1 MDLEKLELV
10 HVRCGRWWLDVPI
23 LKLKHPERQ
32 SKSMAFAGTDTSNS
46 MGTIFNAAHCL
57 SISSMG
63 TAETVVVVMVV
74 LVVVAAVVARN
85 ELKYIKLGHP
95 NALNHSQVGPFG
107 APRAASAGRDGP
119 GGGRRVIAAGQL
131 TSTPARSA
139 QTVTFGPI

>member
-1 MDLEKLELV
+1 
-10 HVRCGRWWLDVPI
+10 
-23 LKLKHPERQ
+23 
-32 SKSMAFAGTDTSNS
+32 MAFAGIDTSNS

-63 TAETVVVVMVV
+63 TAETVVVVVVV
-74 LVVVAAVVARN
+74 LAVVARN